1 MLTFMAIAAN
11 SSTQVSARSAFPA
24 PPIIIGREYQGFQMS
39 RDTCLSIDGELVKLA
54 YDAFCVLPRKE
65 ASHDEID

>member
-11 SSTQVSARSAFPA
+11 SATQASARRAF

-39 RDTCLSIDGELVKLA
+39 IYTCLVTEGELVKLA
-54 YDAFCVLPRKE
+54 YDAFGVLLRKE